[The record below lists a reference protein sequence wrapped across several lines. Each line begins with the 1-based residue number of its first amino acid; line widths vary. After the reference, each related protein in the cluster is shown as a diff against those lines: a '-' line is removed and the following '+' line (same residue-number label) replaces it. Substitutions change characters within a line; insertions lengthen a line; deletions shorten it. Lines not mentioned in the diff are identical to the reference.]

1 MRRFTRILFSLPHNG
16 GAHSAPARE
25 RRGAKGPRERPS
37 RGVGRSPTLV
47 RSVEG
52 DGIVCCLQRPRPRE
66 RSCMSH
72 FIWRLV
78 RAGLAAALVVGA
90 SGWAIERARFG
101 PSDQTA
107 LSRVRAELRQRLD
120 ASAETLGTIASQV
133 ASRRDIIRSASGT
146 SRDIAAAR
154 RLFDVVDTALSGQ
167 EAWRT
172 GITVYDAA
180 DAPLGWAGR
189 VSDLPKE
196 RINGPAALLVA
207 PGALGPQL
215 IRVEPV
221 SEADRP

>member
-1 MRRFTRILFSLPHNG
+1 
-16 GAHSAPARE
+16 
-25 RRGAKGPRERPS
+25 
-37 RGVGRSPTLV
+37 
-47 RSVEG
+47 
-52 DGIVCCLQRPRPRE
+52 
-66 RSCMSH
+66 MSH

-101 PSDQTA
+101 PTDQTA
-107 LSRVRAELRQRLD
+107 LSRIEAELRQRLD

-133 ASRRDIIRSASGT
+133 AARRDIIRASST

-154 RLFDVVDTALSGQ
+154 RLFGVVDTALSAE
-167 EAWRT
+167 EAGRT

-180 DAPLGWAGR
+180 AAPLAWAGR
-189 VSDLPKE
+189 VSDLPQE

-215 IRVEPV
+215 IRVEPL
-221 SEADRP
+221 SDGDRPGTARAATIVVEQSLGRLEGAPASPARSPCRPRSCPFRCASASQVVASPRPRAGRGLKTRSTR